1 MIFLKAFLLAGL
13 WCALLQAVF
22 LATKWHPGYIL
33 AGGFTVGGF
42 LAAIGWME
50 PLVIWGQAG
59 MMALVIDGGEAV
71 VQGVIAMFHGEFM
84 PILTFLIIMASVI
97 ILGLIVS
104 VINVAVRSK
113 KVEPSIVTPE
123 AEAE

>member
-1 MIFLKAFLLAGL
+1 MIFLKAFILAGL

-22 LATKWHPGYIL
+22 WATKWHPGYIL
-33 AGGFTVGGF
+33 AGGFTVGGL

-50 PLVIWGQAG
+50 PLVTWGQAG

-71 VQGVIAMFHGEFM
+71 VQGVLAMFHGEFL

-97 ILGLIVS
+97 ILGLVVS
-104 VINVAVRSK
+104 AINVAVRSK
-113 KVEPSIVTPE
+113 KVEPASATPE
-123 AEAE
+123 VKTE